1 MPQTSFATRKFSLD
15 ELPLDEPPPLTQA
28 VETRNNWESQGMM
41 EGEFEKSGGGV
52 HSFLIRA
59 MGWQG
64 KLSNKLMGP

>member
-15 ELPLDEPPPLTQA
+15 ELPPLTQA
-28 VETRNNWESQGMM
+28 VETRNNWDSQGIM
-41 EGEFEKSGGGV
+41 ECELENFGGGV
-52 HSFLIRA
+52 QLALIRA